1 MSGVQAWVLPLT
13 ARGRH
18 LPSSWTHQLHSTHLC
33 THSSLPAGLN
43 HCGLFMHLTP
53 IPLPAEINSNHM
65 YVFLTVFL
73 LTDHVRFC
81 ALVTPA
87 LRCRLSCPVF
97 EYCFVFP
104 VGLLFIKELR
114 LTCILHLPEYRQ
126 QAS

>member
-1 MSGVQAWVLPLT
+1 
-13 ARGRH
+13 
-18 LPSSWTHQLHSTHLC
+18 
-33 THSSLPAGLN
+33 
-43 HCGLFMHLTP
+43 MHLTP

-104 VGLLFIKELR
+104 VGLLFIKERLGYLR
-114 LTCILHLPEYRQ
+114 NPRSLKEGTET
-126 QAS
+126 